1 MLGIALFSQITV
13 SIVTQ
18 GVPTLAPFLQEDL
31 QLTRGEVGLFNSAI
45 TGGSFVALFVAGWI
59 VDIKGERAAL
69 TWGNVIVGIACITIV
84 FAHTF
89 VAALGVFFI
98 AGIGAAFST
107 PAGGRTVMRWF
118 SAARRGT
125 AMGVRQTGI
134 PIGGALAAA
143 ALPVIAIAAG
153 WRIAIV
159 VCGVLCLVAAAV
171 SLSAYHTEAGE
182 ALPRA
187 SGFPRISFREVVN
200 RDIALMGLAGS
211 LLPMGQFALVTYLAL
226 YLKETQSIPVTTSAL
241 MLVGAQ
247 IAGAAGRVLW
257 GVWSDRFFHARRK
270 PALITANVIAAVFS
284 IGIGWLAP
292 GVPVWLIALIVLIYA
307 FSTIGWHGTWMSIVA
322 EIAGPE
328 KQGRTIAA
336 AMTIMYAGIISL
348 PPLFGVFVDYT
359 HSWRW
364 AWTLL
369 GGFLLVGTALV
380 VPVTEA
386 RKPHPQG

>member
-1 MLGIALFSQITV
+1 MLGIALLSQITV

-31 QLTRGEVGLFNSAI
+31 ALTRGQVGLFNSAI
-45 TGGSFVALFVAGWI
+45 TGGSFVSLFLAGWI

-69 TWGNVIVGIACITIV
+69 SWGNVIVGSACISV
-84 FAHTF
+84 FFAHSF
-89 VAALGVFFI
+89 SAALGVFFI

-118 SAARRGT
+118 TVAQRGT
-125 AMGVRQTGI
+125 AMGIRQTGI
-134 PIGGALAAA
+134 PLGGALAAA
-143 ALPVIAIAAG
+143 ALPAIALAAG

-159 VCGVLCLVAAAV
+159 VSGVACLLAAAV
-171 SLSAYHTEAGE
+171 SLFAYHLDTDSTARAG
-182 ALPRA
+182 R
-187 SGFPRISFREVVN
+187 FPNLRFSEVVN
-200 RDIALMGLAGS
+200 RDIALMGLAGG
-211 LLPMGQFALVTYLAL
+211 LLPLGQFALVTYLAL
-226 YLKETQSIPVTTSAL
+226 YLKETQAIAVTTSAM

-257 GVWSDRFFHARRK
+257 GVWSDQIFRHRRK
-270 PALITANVIAAVFS
+270 PALITANVLAAMFS
-284 IGIGWLAP
+284 VALGWLSP
-292 GVPVWLIALIVLIYA
+292 GVPVWAIAGLVIIYA
-307 FSTIGWHGTWMSIVA
+307 FNTIGWHGTWISIVA

-336 AMTIMYAGIISL
+336 AMTIMYVGIISL

-369 GGFLLVGTALV
+369 AGFLLVGTAFV
-380 VPVTEA
+380 VPVAEA
-386 RKPHPQG
+386 PRPIFAR